1 MIKIILTFI
10 IEYLFSVIAVAI
22 GWDVFL
28 VRVFVVPVLD
38 FKHLCLLTLALDFLS
53 TPITIKRYVPN
64 EKKQ

>member
-1 MIKIILTFI
+1 MLKIILTFI

-28 VRVFVVPVLD
+28 VRVFAVPALG
-38 FKHLCLLTLALDFLS
+38 FKHLCLLTLALDFLA
-53 TPITIKRYVPN
+53 TPITIRRYVPN